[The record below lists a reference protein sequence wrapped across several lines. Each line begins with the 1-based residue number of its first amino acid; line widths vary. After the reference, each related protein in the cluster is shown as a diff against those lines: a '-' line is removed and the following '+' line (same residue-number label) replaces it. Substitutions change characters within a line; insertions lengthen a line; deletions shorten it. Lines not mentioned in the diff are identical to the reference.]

1 MTPLQ
6 PLLSTA
12 CLTTAL
18 LGTAASGQQSEHSA
32 PHQLQEE
39 QLQEEQL
46 KEQAREQEI
55 EERILEHMEEYERL
69 QQERAQEQAQEELRE
84 RESRVIGPP
93 RGPIVRGQMRR
104 YEYNVKVW
112 IGYLFSEDPYNQNE
126 SIQIQCNSTQLI
138 LPVVM
143 DGSFHSVNPDSIKV
157 SGMIGNAWQTS
168 DLPWTLRGPH
178 PDGTAE
184 IVLEFPAIDTDAIG
198 MTVHWKVEAWE
209 PQVKDKEAGR
219 LPWPEKWPKEAEKF
233 LKQSSYIDSTSE
245 TVLDFVRGITND
257 RQREVP
263 IYLAAKEIIRHA
275 VTHFFDVNGGRHS
288 SLSISGNGT
297 VIRNGQGSRGDM
309 TCLAV
314 GCLRAA
320 GIPARPVLGL
330 GEVWNNAE
338 AMFEKRPILWGEF
351 YLPGCGWIF
360 FDPFKMRGT
369 GIKWK
374 SLDVPWEW
382 FGTENDHAERTPLAY
397 RLERPG
403 NPSGRFCAA
412 VDGLDRSSMWGED
425 GTAIVDFSTYRWS
438 VGMWGWMVENC
449 NTFGCNERRMK
460 SITQINR
467 TGSLFD

>member
-1 MTPLQ
+1 MVRP
-6 PLLSTA
+6 PVPS
-12 CLTTAL
+12 
-18 LGTAASGQQSEHSA
+18 
-32 PHQLQEE
+32 
-39 QLQEEQL
+39 
-46 KEQAREQEI
+46 REKTMLVTQH
-55 EERILEHMEEYERL
+55 RWKKTRH
-69 QQERAQEQAQEELRE
+69 RAE
-84 RESRVIGPP
+84 
-93 RGPIVRGQMRR
+93 
-104 YEYNVKVW
+104 
-112 IGYLFSEDPYNQNE
+112 
-126 SIQIQCNSTQLI
+126 
-138 LPVVM
+138 
-143 DGSFHSVNPDSIKV
+143 
-157 SGMIGNAWQTS
+157 
-168 DLPWTLRGPH
+168 
-178 PDGTAE
+178 
-184 IVLEFPAIDTDAIG
+184 
-198 MTVHWKVEAWE
+198 
-209 PQVKDKEAGR
+209 
-219 LPWPEKWPKEAEKF
+219 WPKEAEKF

-397 RLERPG
+397 RSHLGCHTLRSPH
-403 NPSGRFCAA
+403 AA
-412 VDGLDRSSMWGED
+412 RADGAALHACLHRAG
-425 GTAIVDFSTYRWS
+425 
-438 VGMWGWMVENC
+438 
-449 NTFGCNERRMK
+449 
-460 SITQINR
+460 Q
-467 TGSLFD
+467 